1 MTPVSPLSVSFY
13 SGGTLCRALCFEPQ
27 SDALG
32 GDRGVP
38 CVVMGHGFAGTVDA
52 GLAPFA
58 RRFAAAGLKVLVFDY
73 RCFGLS
79 DGKPRQLLSISAQ
92 IDDWTAAVACARTL
106 DGVDPKRI
114 VLWGTSF
121 SGGHVVEVA
130 ARDGSVAAVISQ
142 CPMMDGMAA
151 LRTLVGYA
159 GVGYVLRLSVR
170 GLLDALRR
178 LAGMPPL
185 RLPVVG
191 PPGSLGAMTTPDAE
205 PGFRAIAPPGWRNE
219 VCARIVLTIGTY
231 RPGLKTDRLRCP
243 ILILICDKD
252 SVAPATAA
260 EAAACGAGSRAE
272 VRRYPIGHFDI
283 YTGDALDRSV
293 TDQVAFLQRHLDVC

>member
-1 MTPVSPLSVSFY
+1 MNPAEPQPITFF

-27 SDALG
+27 SDALT
-32 GDRGVP
+32 GDRGSP

-52 GLAPFA
+52 GLVPFA
-58 RRFAAAGLKVLVFDY
+58 RRFAAAGLKVLAFDY

-79 DGKPRQLLSISAQ
+79 DGEPRQLLSISAQ

-106 DGVDPKRI
+106 SGVDPKRI

-142 CPMMDGMAA
+142 CPMMDGLAA
-151 LRTLVGYA
+151 LRVLIGYA

-170 GLLDALRR
+170 GLWDVLRR
-178 LAGMPPL
+178 LAGMSPL

-205 PGFRAIAPPGWRNE
+205 PGFRAIAPAGWRNE

-231 RPGLKTDRLRCP
+231 RPGLKADRLRCP
-243 ILILICDKD
+243 ILILICGKD

-260 EAAACGAGSRAE
+260 DAAARLAGNRAE
-272 VRRYPIGHFDI
+272 VQRYPIGHFDI
-283 YTGDALDRSV
+283 YTGDDFERSV
-293 TDQVAFLQRHLDVC
+293 TDQLSFLRGRLAVS